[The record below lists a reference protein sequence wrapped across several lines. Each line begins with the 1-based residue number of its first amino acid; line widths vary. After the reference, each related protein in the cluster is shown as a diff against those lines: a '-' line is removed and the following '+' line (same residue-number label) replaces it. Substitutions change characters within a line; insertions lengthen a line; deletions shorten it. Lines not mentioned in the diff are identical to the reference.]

1 MKLKFHRYL
10 LALICVCILIFFF
23 NLDAIYINIME
34 ARNFGSAREMLTL
47 DHWLLTTLNDI
58 PRYEKPPLPTWL
70 TAISAKIFGIERLW
84 ALRMPAACAAT
95 LLTVSLYK
103 FSELI
108 NITRKQAFIAALV
121 AVTSFY
127 IIFSGRNGQWD
138 IFTHSFM
145 MVSIYFLFQL
155 FNDDKKLWHN
165 TLLGGIFFGF
175 SILSK
180 GPVSFYTLFLPFVIA
195 YTIVYKLHHSKRK
208 WPALIVFLILG
219 LSVGLWWFA
228 YVRIADP
235 IAFLDIAKDEAANW
249 GNYNTRPFY
258 YYWSFFTQS
267 GIWTIPSFVALL
279 YPYLKNKVSNKKA
292 YQFAILWTLISVI
305 LLSIIPEKKSR
316 YLLPVLIPMA
326 LNTSFYIEY
335 LFRNYSI
342 SKLKEKWIVH
352 FNFGLIAILG
362 ITFPIVA
369 PFFLKLSGIYYLW
382 YILTSIALAGIGFGI
397 FYFFKKKKI
406 AKIFYLTISFI
417 CITIIFGFPLVDTLI
432 NNPNYKAFSELRKL
446 SEKQQ
451 FEVYEYKSFSPEI
464 IWNYGEP
471 IPILKDNASFSL
483 PKEKIFGLLIPP
495 NDTITSE
502 MFSKYSIEKV
512 DRYDLNQVN
521 PNKSGYK
528 DRLIRDFYLLKKE

>member
-10 LALICVCILIFFF
+10 LAIIFVCILIFFI

-70 TAISAKIFGIERLW
+70 TAISAKIFGIENLW
-84 ALRMPAACAAT
+84 ALRIPAACAAT

-103 FSELI
+103 FLELL
-108 NITRKQAFIAALV
+108 NITRKQAFIAALIE
-121 AVTSFY
+121 VTSFY

-145 MVSIYFLFQL
+145 MVSIYFLFRL

-180 GPVSFYTLFLPFVIA
+180 GPVSVYTLFLSFLIA
-195 YTIVYKLHHSKRK
+195 YSIIYKFQNFKRK
-208 WPALIVFLILG
+208 WPALIVFLFLG

-228 YVRIADP
+228 YIRIADP
-235 IAFLDIAKDEAANW
+235 IAFLDIAKDEASNW
-249 GNYNTRPFY
+249 GSYNIRPFY

-279 YPYLKNKVSNKKA
+279 YPYLKNKVSNKKV

-326 LNTSFYIEY
+326 INTSFYIEY

-342 SKLKEKWIVH
+342 LKLKEKWIVY
-352 FNFGLIAILG
+352 FNFGLIAIIG
-362 ITFPIVA
+362 ITFPLIA

-382 YILTSIALAGIGFGI
+382 YTLTSIALAGIGFGI

-417 CITIIFGFPLVDTLI
+417 CVIIILGFPLVDTLI

-446 SEKQQ
+446 SQKQQ

-483 PKEKIFGLLIPP
+483 PKEKIFGLLISP

-502 MFSKYSIEKV
+502 KFSKYSIEKV

-528 DRLIRDFYLLKKE
+528 DRLIRDFYLLKKK

>member
-1 MKLKFHRYL
+1 MKPKFHRYL
-10 LALICVCILIFFF
+10 LALIGVCILIFFF
-23 NLDAIYINIME
+23 NLDAIYVNIME
-34 ARNFGSAREMLTL
+34 ARNFGSAREMLNM

-70 TAISAKIFGIERLW
+70 TAISAKIFGIENLW
-84 ALRMPAACAAT
+84 ALRIPAACAAT
-95 LLTVSLYK
+95 LLTVYLYK
-103 FSELI
+103 FSELL

-138 IFTHSFM
+138 IFTHAFM
-145 MVSIYFLFQL
+145 MVAIYFLFQ
-155 FNDDKKLWHN
+155 FFRDQRKLWRN
-165 TLLGGIFFGF
+165 VILAGIFFGF

-180 GPVSFYTLFLPFVIA
+180 GPVSIYALFLPFVIA
-195 YTIVYKLHHSKRK
+195 YFLVYKFQEFSKK
-208 WPALIVFLILG
+208 WGALIVFIVLG

-235 IAFLDIAKDEAANW
+235 IAFLDIAKDEASNW
-249 GNYNTRPFY
+249 GSYNIRPFY

-292 YQFAILWTLISVI
+292 YRFTVLWTFLSVI

-342 SKLKEKWIVH
+342 LKLNEKWIVY
-352 FNFGLIAILG
+352 FNFGLIAIIG
-362 ITFPIVA
+362 ITFPIIA

-382 YILTSIALAGIGFGI
+382 YTLTSIALAGIGFGI
-397 FYFFKKKKI
+397 FYFFKRKKI

-417 CITIIFGFPLVDTLI
+417 CMIIILGFPLVDTLI

-451 FEVYEYKSFSPEI
+451 FEVYAYKSFSPEI

-471 IPILKDNASFSL
+471 IPILKNDASFSI
-483 PKEKIFGLLIPP
+483 PKENIFGLLISP

-502 MFSKYSIEKV
+502 MFPKYSIEKV

-528 DRLIRDFYLLKKE
+528 DRLIRDFYLLKKK